1 MADSKLLATRKAG
14 RKRPRTK
21 SSTPRSKTGKRAAK
35 PRSKASKSSP
45 KLRAKANSK
54 SARPRVKT
62 SAKSSKPP
70 AKSNAKSSKPPAKEA
85 NNPARRSSASDLAK
99 QHRDISVS
107 EFFAKNRH
115 LLGFDNP
122 SKALLTTVK
131 EGVDNSLDACE
142 EAGIL
147 PDIRVS
153 INQIS
158 EMRFRAIIE
167 DNGPGILRSQ
177 VPKVFGSLLY
187 GSKFHRLRQSR
198 GQQGIGISA
207 AGMYGLLTTGKPI
220 IITTRTGP
228 KKDAHH
234 LELVI
239 DTKLNA
245 PKIKRDDVV
254 AWDKK
259 HGTRV
264 EIELEGAYRGG
275 QHSVDAYIRQIS
287 LANPHAE
294 ITYVPP
300 KTEEHGAEHVF
311 SRVTNEIPEETA
323 EIKPHPYGVELGVL
337 MQMFRDTKARNVR
350 SCLQGDFSRV
360 SPRTATEILEKANV
374 PLTRRPGEINREQA
388 ESIHQAIQAT
398 KIMAPPMDC
407 IAPIG
412 EDLIDKALRSEVSA
426 AFYTS
431 VSRRPAVYR
440 GNPFLIEVGLA
451 YGGNLPS
458 DQTITAYRYANRV
471 PLQYQQGACAI
482 SKAISGT
489 EWRNYQMQQPR
500 GGLPIGPM
508 LLMVHIASV
517 WVPFT
522 SESKEA
528 IAHYPEIIK
537 EIRLGLQECGRKV
550 ATHIRKQRREA
561 DAEKKRAYI
570 VKYIPQVAIGLQQIL
585 SLNDGQRDK
594 IVSNLT
600 SVLEKSRKL

>member
-1 MADSKLLATRKAG
+1 MANSKLLVARKAG
-14 RKRPRTK
+14 QKHPRAK

-45 KLRAKANSK
+45 ELRAEA
-54 SARPRVKT
+54 
-62 SAKSSKPP
+62 SAKSAKPP
-70 AKSNAKSSKPPAKEA
+70 AETATD
-85 NNPARRSSASDLAK
+85 PARRSSASDLAK

-153 INQIS
+153 IKQIS
-158 EMRFRAIIE
+158 ETRFRVIIE
-167 DNGPGILRSQ
+167 DNGPGIMRAQ

-220 IITTRTGP
+220 IITTRIDP

-239 DTKLNA
+239 DTKQNA

-254 AWDKK
+254 AWDKN

-300 KTEEHGAEHVF
+300 KAEEHGAEHVF
-311 SRVTNEIPEETA
+311 SRVTEEIPEETA

-360 SPRTATEILEKANV
+360 SARTATEILEKANV
-374 PLTRRPGEINREQA
+374 KLNRRPSEINREQA
-388 ESIHQAIQAT
+388 ENIHQAIQDT

-412 EDLIDKALRSEVSA
+412 EDLIEKALRSEVSA

-451 YGGNLPS
+451 YGGDLPS